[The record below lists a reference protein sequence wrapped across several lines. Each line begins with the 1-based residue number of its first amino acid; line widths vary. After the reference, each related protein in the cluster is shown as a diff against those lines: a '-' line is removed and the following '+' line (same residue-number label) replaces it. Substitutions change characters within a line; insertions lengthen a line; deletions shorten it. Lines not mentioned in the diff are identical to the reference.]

1 MRCVIW
7 YYLYNFKNV
16 KNTNGGVLFLV
27 KLETEACN
35 FAKSNTP
42 PWVFFMFFELY
53 KWYQIT
59 QNITYNQFK
68 YSDEDLEDTVISEP
82 LNH

>member
-1 MRCVIW
+1 
-7 YYLYNFKNV
+7 
-16 KNTNGGVLFLV
+16 
-27 KLETEACN
+27 
-35 FAKSNTP
+35 
-42 PWVFFMFFELY
+42 MFFELY